1 LGTFKTRYGTT
12 LADKIKLINKLEF
25 AINIVNNKLTVP
37 FLLLILSILKVT
49 ELIDQVIELL

>member
-1 LGTFKTRYGTT
+1 MGTFKTRYGTT